1 MIEKLFDSTI
11 LGDANQALNFIG
23 GILESST
30 EYSIIGKDLDG
41 GILLWNEGARR
52 LYGYEAGEVVGK
64 ANSRILHTPE
74 DIAQGVPLE
83 MLQTALGAAK
93 RAGVSGRICKD
104 GAGNDYRGER
114 S

>member
-1 MIEKLFDSTI
+1 MADKLFDGTI
-11 LGDANQALNFIG
+11 LGDANHALDFIG

-52 LYGYEAGEVVGK
+52 MYGYEAEEVVGK

-74 DIAQGVPLE
+74 DIAQGVPFQMMQASLNSGKWE
-83 MLQTALGAAK
+83 
-93 RAGVSGRICKD
+93 GVIPRIRKD
-104 GAGNDYRGER
+104 GRRIHARV
-114 S
+114 